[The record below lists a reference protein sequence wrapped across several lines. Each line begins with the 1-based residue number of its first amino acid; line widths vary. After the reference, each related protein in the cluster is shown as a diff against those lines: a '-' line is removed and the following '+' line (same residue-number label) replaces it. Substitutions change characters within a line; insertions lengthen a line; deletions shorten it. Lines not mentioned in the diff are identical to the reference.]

1 MLPAPPLD
9 ASRLHQV
16 SKPSDRLLA
25 NSWTNRGG
33 GAAAEVQ
40 AARFRSERY
49 ERRIVELEKDVE
61 RARRD
66 FGDLKTVVVASAFLA
81 SVGVFG
87 VAGTVNVQWG
97 EELSFDTALMG
108 LLGNSGIA

>member
-1 MLPAPPLD
+1 MFTLPLKKVGVRLVPRSPSHH
-9 ASRLHQV
+9 ASEFASCR
-16 SKPSDRLLA
+16 S
-25 NSWTNRGG
+25 
-33 GAAAEVQ
+33 Q
-40 AARFRSERY
+40 ASVATWPKLQR
-49 ERRIVELEKDVE
+49 ELEKDVE